1 MFIRLL
7 NRTFLNVSQKV
18 RKDTKFVTTMSRPC
32 QSEEGSSKDDD
43 AYLGKVVEIEIMDG
57 APDPVIKEPSE
68 YPDWLWKY
76 GDDLPSLQDLSR
88 KLKAGQ
94 NLTYE
99 EHCRILKLTNRGKI
113 KTSNDSSDVL

>member
-7 NRTFLNVSQKV
+7 NRTYINVSQKV
-18 RKDTKFVTTMSRPC
+18 GKDMKFLTTVSRPR
-32 QSEEGSSKDDD
+32 QSEEGNSEDDD
-43 AYLGKVVEIEIMDG
+43 PYLGKVIEIEIMDG
-57 APDPVIKEPSE
+57 APDPVIKEASE
-68 YPDWLWKY
+68 YPEWLWKY